1 MPLTSLSQDQIE
13 ALINF
18 ADTNGDGEI
27 DFEEYKEIMS
37 FQSGVVTSNAAAP
50 SAATAAA
57 PAASAGATGT
67 PATAAPAAA
76 PAAV

>member
-1 MPLTSLSQDQIE
+1 MPLTYLSQDQIE

-50 SAATAAA
+50 SAST
-57 PAASAGATGT
+57 PGT
-67 PATAAPAAA
+67 MPPQFRPSNVKST
-76 PAAV
+76 VW